1 MPSCVGDAMPSVAGY
16 HEQEFLV
23 ARCFAF
29 LHVLTIFFGLFVDA
43 ASRDGSAA
51 EVCVDSCAA
60 PTRLTCMCVCG
71 KKKQLKKRV
80 PTLAPAPAHS
90 GSRQTDSV
98 NRDRSRDRLQ
108 Q

>member
-16 HEQEFLV
+16 YEQEFLV

-60 PTRLTCMCVCG
+60 PTRLTCMCVCSKNAAE
-71 KKKQLKKRV
+71 KKV
-80 PTLAPAPAHS
+80 GHV
-90 GSRQTDSV
+90 GVSRPYM
-98 NRDRSRDRLQ
+98 
-108 Q
+108 

>member
-16 HEQEFLV
+16 YEQEFLV

-71 KKKQLKKRV
+71 KKKQLKKKEIV
-80 PTLAPAPAHS
+80 KKNYVIKKPFTPS
-90 GSRQTDSV
+90 TT
-98 NRDRSRDRLQ
+98 NF
-108 Q
+108 